1 MRRNSL
7 TSRPRA
13 PVLVRA
19 TAIGALALA
28 SAGCGDDGTNT
39 TVGGADTDVAPTA
52 GPCFHDPSSPGCDST
67 GLTSMT
73 DTGMTDTSAT
83 SVADGDTDVAP
94 TAGPCAHDPNTPGCG
109 STTGEEPG
117 SSTSQLETEGSSGG
131 SGTTT
136 GG

>member
-19 TAIGALALA
+19 TAIGTLALA
-28 SAGCGDDGTNT
+28 SAACGDDGSTTT
-39 TVGGADTDVAPTA
+39 TVNEADTDVAPTA
-52 GPCFHDPSSPGCDST
+52 GPCAHDPSSPGCAST
-67 GLTSMT
+67 GMTSMT

-94 TAGPCAHDPNTPGCG
+94 TAGPCAHEPDTPGCG
-109 STTGEEPG
+109 STTGDEPG
-117 SSTSQLETEGSSGG
+117 STSLLTEGSGGSGS

-136 GG
+136 G